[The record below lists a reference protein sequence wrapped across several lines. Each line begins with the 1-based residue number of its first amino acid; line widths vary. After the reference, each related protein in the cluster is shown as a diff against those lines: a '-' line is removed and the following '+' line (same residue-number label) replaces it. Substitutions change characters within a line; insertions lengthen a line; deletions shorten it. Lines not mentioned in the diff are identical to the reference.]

1 MAQKSTAA
9 TVRPQR
15 PTSQLTRLAPARRTP
30 NPHASP
36 SLVRCTQTG
45 DQFATASQPLSR
57 AFARLST
64 CHVVALLPAHVL
76 FGLDVAPTPLAEYTV
91 KNLQFALHV
100 EPKNA
105 AAERKIL
112 WAQDVQAK
120 GEPTVP
126 STIGDELEHNPFMR
140 VREPTVR
147 EHVGGGTDDVDVMRK
162 LRNFKDTFAGSSR
175 PWIPGGGPL
184 PGL

>member
-1 MAQKSTAA
+1 MR
-9 TVRPQR
+9 VRASCVAPK
-15 PTSQLTRLAPARRTP
+15 LAI
-30 NPHASP
+30 S
-36 SLVRCTQTG
+36 SLLPRN
-45 DQFATASQPLSR
+45 LSR
-57 AFARLST
+57 AHSHVCQHVHAHV
-64 CHVVALLPAHVL
+64 HVVALLPAHVL
-76 FGLDVAPTPLAEYTV
+76 FGLDVAPSLLAEYTV